1 MKTCVFVLDANGKA
15 KVKYVKTGVQ
25 DDQFI
30 HVLEGIS
37 KDEQV
42 ITGPYDEVAKTLNNG
57 DEVTIGEIEL
67 KAEK

>member
-1 MKTCVFVLDANGKA
+1 MRTCVFVLDNTGKA
-15 KVKYVKTGVQ
+15 KVKYVNTGVQ

-30 HVLEGIS
+30 HVIQGLS

-42 ITGPYDEVAKTLNNG
+42 ITGPYDEVAKSLSNG

-67 KAEK
+67 KEEK

>member
-1 MKTCVFVLDANGKA
+1 
-15 KVKYVKTGVQ
+15 VKYVKTGVQ